1 MMRIALGLQYD
12 GSRFVG
18 WQTQPSQNTVQD
30 KVEQAINAFIG
41 DAQSRTNPIR
51 VTAAGRTDTGV
62 HALGQVVHFDC
73 GVERDPWSWVRGL
86 NSFLPSDIV
95 VNWAQTV
102 DTSFDA
108 RFSAFERSYVY
119 ALHVGPC
126 RAPTVASR
134 AGYLMLAADKW
145 LDIAAMQMASQC
157 LLGEHDF
164 SSFRSSE
171 CQSKTPIK
179 TVYDIQIL
187 DQKPWVYIVVRAN
200 AFLHHMVRNLVG
212 SLLAIG
218 QGKQPAEWLNQV
230 LEAKSRQS
238 AAPTFSP
245 DGLYLARVGYPLEH
259 HIPGPWLA
267 HSWLPAEVIAM
278 LQKQIPEQPKRIMI

>member
-1 MMRIALGLQYD
+1 MTRIALGLQYD

-30 KVEQAINAFIG
+30 NLEKAIDAFVG
-41 DAQSRTNPIR
+41 DAQSHANPIR

-62 HALGQVVHFDC
+62 HALGQVVHFEC
-73 GVERDPWSWVRGL
+73 GVERDDWSWVRGL

-95 VNWAQTV
+95 VNWAQAV
-102 DTSFDA
+102 DGSFDA

-126 RAPTVASR
+126 RAPTVAAR

-145 LDIAAMQMASQC
+145 LDTAAMQAASHC
-157 LLGEHDF
+157 LLGEQDF

-187 DQKPWVYIVVRAN
+187 DQKPWVYIVIRAN
-200 AFLHHMVRNLVG
+200 AFLHHMVRNIVG
-212 SLLAIG
+212 SLLAVG
-218 QGKQPAEWLNQV
+218 QEKRPACWMAEV
-230 LEAKSRQS
+230 LEAKSRQL

-245 DGLYLARVGYPLEH
+245 DGLYLARVGYPSEH
-259 HIPGPWLA
+259 PIPAPWLQ
-267 HSWLPAEVIAM
+267 HSWLPTEVIAL
-278 LQKQIPEQPKRIMI
+278 LQEPVPVAPKQIMI

>member
-41 DAQSRTNPIR
+41 DTGSRTNPVR

-73 GVERDPWSWVRGL
+73 DTHRDPWSWVRGL

-95 VNWAQTV
+95 VNWAQAV
-102 DTSFDA
+102 DHSFDA

-134 AGYLMLAADKW
+134 AGYLMLATDKW
-145 LDIAAMQMASQC
+145 LDTDAMQMASAC

-230 LEAKSRQS
+230 LEAKSRQL
-238 AAPTFSP
+238 AAPTFLP

-278 LQKQIPEQPKRIMI
+278 LQEQILEQPKRIMI

>member
-1 MMRIALGLQYD
+1 MTRIALGLQYD
-12 GSRFVG
+12 GTRFVG

-30 KVEQAINAFIG
+30 KVEQAINAFVG
-41 DAQSRTNPIR
+41 DAQSRTNSIR

-73 GVERDPWSWVRGL
+73 GVARDPWSWVRGL
-86 NSFLPSDIV
+86 NSFLPSDVV
-95 VNWAQTV
+95 VNWAQPV
-102 DTSFDA
+102 DASFDA

-134 AGYLMLAADKW
+134 AGYLMLTADKW

-157 LLGEHDF
+157 LVGEHDF

-179 TVYDIQIL
+179 TVYGIQIL

-218 QGKQPAEWLNQV
+218 QGKQSTTWLTEV
-230 LEAKSRQS
+230 LEARSRQS

-245 DGLYLARVGYPLEH
+245 DGLYLARVGYLAEH
-259 HIPGPWLA
+259 HIPAPWLA
-267 HSWLPAEVIAM
+267 HSWLPAEVIAL
-278 LQKQIPEQPKRIMI
+278 LQEPISAQPKRIMI

>member
-1 MMRIALGLQYD
+1 MRIALGLQYD
-12 GSRFVG
+12 GTRFVG

-30 KVEQAINAFIG
+30 KVEHAINAFIG
-41 DAQSRTNPIR
+41 DTGSHTSPIR

-73 GVERDPWSWVRGL
+73 DTHRDSWSWVRGL
-86 NSFLPSDIV
+86 NSFLPSDVV
-95 VNWAQTV
+95 VNWAQPV
-102 DTSFDA
+102 VASFDA

-145 LDIAAMQMASQC
+145 LDIDAMQMASKC

-187 DQKPWVYIVVRAN
+187 DQKPWVFIVVRAN

-218 QGKQPAEWLNQV
+218 QGKRPSDWLAQV
-230 LEAKSRQS
+230 LVAKSRQL

-259 HIPGPWLA
+259 QIPASWLA
-267 HSWLPAEVIAM
+267 HSWLPAEVIAL
-278 LQKQIPEQPKRIMI
+278 LQEPVPEQPKRIMI

>member
-1 MMRIALGLQYD
+1 MTRIALGLQYD
-12 GSRFVG
+12 GTRFVG

-30 KVEQAINAFIG
+30 QVEQAIHAFIG
-41 DAQSRTNPIR
+41 DTQSRANPIR

-62 HALGQVVHFDC
+62 HALGQVLHFDC
-73 GVERDPWSWVRGL
+73 GVEREPWSWVRGL
-86 NSFLPSDIV
+86 NSFLPSDVV
-95 VNWAQTV
+95 VNWAQAV
-102 DTSFDA
+102 DDSFDA

-134 AGYLMLAADKW
+134 AGYLMLTADKW

-171 CQSKTPIK
+171 CQSKTPVK
-179 TVYDIQIL
+179 TMYNIQIL

-218 QGKQPAEWLNQV
+218 QGKQSSGWLSEV

-245 DGLYLARVGYPLEH
+245 DGLYLARVGYPPEH
-259 HIPGPWLA
+259 HIPAPWLA
-267 HSWLPAEVIAM
+267 HSWLPAKVIAL
-278 LQKQIPEQPKRIMI
+278 LQEPIPAQPKRIMI

>member
-1 MMRIALGLQYD
+1 MRIALGLQYD
-12 GSRFVG
+12 GTRFVG

-30 KVEQAINAFIG
+30 KVEQAIHAFIG
-41 DAQSRTNPIR
+41 DAGSHTDPIR

-86 NSFLPSDIV
+86 NTFLPSDIV

-102 DTSFDA
+102 DASFDA

-119 ALHVGPC
+119 ALHAGPC

-134 AGYLMLAADKW
+134 AGYLMMAADKW
-145 LDIAAMQMASQC
+145 LDTAAMQMASEY

-218 QGKQPAEWLNQV
+218 QGRQSSSWLAEV
-230 LEAKSRQS
+230 LEAKSRQL

-245 DGLYLARVGYPLEH
+245 DGLYLARVGYPLKYQ
-259 HIPGPWLA
+259 IPTPWLA
-267 HSWLPAEVIAM
+267 HSWLPAEVIAL
-278 LQKQIPEQPKRIMI
+278 LQEPVREQPKRIMI